1 MPIKGHLEP
10 PRQAGEERQYQ
21 RRNLLL
27 ETSGGSLSGEQANVT
42 IHNISA
48 SGLLVETTLQLDE
61 GYHGILGK
69 SSQNQL
75 RSPRGV
81 KRRSNPSN
89 PH

>member
-61 GYHGILGK
+61 
-69 SSQNQL
+69 
-75 RSPRGV
+75 
-81 KRRSNPSN
+81 
-89 PH
+89 